1 VGMLTIANVEQAA
14 AWDGEEGDHWTEHAE
29 RYDAAGRRPWER
41 FLEADLISAND
52 YVLDIGCGTGRTT
65 RDAARL
71 ASSGSVLGVDLS
83 ARMLERA
90 RERSKAEGLTNVD
103 YLQADAQVHPF
114 DTEAFDLGI
123 SGWGTMFFGDPVAAF
138 TNIASAIRSRG
149 RLAML
154 VWRELD
160 RNEWLVAF
168 RTALAAGRT
177 LPVPPPDAPTP
188 FAQADPER
196 VRRVLGE
203 AGFSDVDF
211 TAIDEPIDFGTNAD
225 DAFGFVRGIG
235 IVVGLTQDLDDTTKA
250 GALDELRATIEAHD
264 SGRGVLFGTSAWLI
278 TATRT

>member
-1 VGMLTIANVEQAA
+1 MLTIANVEQAA
-14 AWDGEEGDHWTEHAE
+14 AWDGEEGHHWTEHAD
-29 RYDAAGRRPWER
+29 RYDAATRRSWER
-41 FLEADLISAND
+41 FLEAGLISANHS
-52 YVLDIGCGTGRTT
+52 VLDIGCGTGRTT

-71 ASSGSVLGVDLS
+71 ASSGSVIGVDLS

-90 RERSKAEGLTNVD
+90 RERSKADGLTNVE

-114 DTEAFDLGI
+114 DADAFDLGI

-138 TNIASAIRSRG
+138 TNLASAIRPHG

-160 RNEWLVAF
+160 RNEWLMAF

-177 LPVPPPDAPTP
+177 LPVPPSDAPTP

-203 AGFSDVDF
+203 AGFSDVGF
-211 TAIDEPIDFGTNAD
+211 TSIDEPVDFGKDAD
-225 DAFGFVRGIG
+225 DAFGFVRKTGIA
-235 IVVGLTQDLDDTTKA
+235 VGLTQDLDKTAKA
-250 GALDELRATIEAHD
+250 RAFDELRATIEAHAT
-264 SGRGVLFGTSAWLI
+264 GEGVLFGTSSWLI
-278 TATRT
+278 TATRD

>member
-1 VGMLTIANVEQAA
+1 MLTIANVEQAA
-14 AWDGEEGDHWTEHAE
+14 AWDGEEGHHWTEHAD
-29 RYDAAGRRPWER
+29 RYDAATRRSWER
-41 FLEADLISAND
+41 FLEAGLISANHS
-52 YVLDIGCGTGRTT
+52 VLDIGCGTGRTT

-71 ASSGSVLGVDLS
+71 ASSGSVIGVDLS

-90 RERSKAEGLTNVD
+90 RERSKADGLTNVE

-114 DTEAFDLGI
+114 DADAFDLGI

-138 TNIASAIRSRG
+138 TNLASAIRPHG

-160 RNEWLVAF
+160 RNEWLMAF

-177 LPVPPPDAPTP
+177 LPVPPSDAPTP

-203 AGFSDVDF
+203 AGFSDVGF
-211 TAIDEPIDFGTNAD
+211 TSIDEPVDFGKDAD
-225 DAFGFVRGIG
+225 DAFGFVRKTGIA
-235 IVVGLTQDLDDTTKA
+235 VGLTQDLDKTAKA
-250 GALDELRATIEAHD
+250 RAFDELRATIEAHET
-264 SGRGVLFGTSAWLI
+264 GEGVLFGTSSWLI
-278 TATRT
+278 TATRD